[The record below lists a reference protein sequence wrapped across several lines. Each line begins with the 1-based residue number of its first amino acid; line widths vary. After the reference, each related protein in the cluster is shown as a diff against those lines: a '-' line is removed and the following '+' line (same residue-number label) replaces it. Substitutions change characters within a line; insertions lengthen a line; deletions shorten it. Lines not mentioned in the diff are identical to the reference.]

1 MKVSSCSTSVAP
13 PKITMIAKLVHCRF
27 DTLRPRASTQPICA
41 SVAAIATPV
50 ATKMFAALKATK
62 KRIRGKKSK
71 RSFTAGGGGEIMGN
85 LARTDAGNRGKV
97 HFKSWTRRDIQ
108 DHFGWSAPIGA
119 RNAR

>member
-13 PKITMIAKLVHCRF
+13 PKITMIARLVHCRF

-71 RSFTAGGGGEIMGN
+71 RSFTAGVAGEEVIN
-85 LARTDAGNRGKV
+85 IAENRGEKRARDE
-97 HFKSWTRRDIQ
+97 FKKCTWADV
-108 DHFGWSAPIGA
+108 
-119 RNAR
+119 